1 MADKVAD
8 KTAQQLQEAA
18 QKKLQV
24 FLDSEN
30 LQLLCQASLLSK
42 NKSVLVIEDALDP
55 YYKDKDVWQVV
66 YSIGAVPKDDNV

>member
-1 MADKVAD
+1 MADKIAEQTPQEV
-8 KTAQQLQEAA
+8 QEAA

-30 LQLLCQASLLSK
+30 LRLVCQASLLSK
-42 NKSVLVIEDALDP
+42 KKSALVIEDALDP
-55 YYKDKDVWQVV
+55 HYKDKDDWQVV